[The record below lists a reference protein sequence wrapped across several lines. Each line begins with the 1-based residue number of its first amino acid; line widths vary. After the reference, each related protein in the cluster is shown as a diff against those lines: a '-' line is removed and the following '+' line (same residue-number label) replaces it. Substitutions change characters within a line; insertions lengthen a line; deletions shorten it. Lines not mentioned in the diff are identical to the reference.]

1 MDCPKCGAHM
11 ELIDYR
17 GVEIDRCTACGGIW
31 LDAVEPEQLRA
42 RAGAESI
49 DTGSEIRGEIMNDTD
64 EVDCPRC
71 RTPLVRRPGPG
82 ELELDVCPRC
92 HGTYFDAGEFRSF
105 KSVSLDELLKS
116 LRGVG

>member
-92 HGTYFDAGEFRSF
+92 HGTYFDAGEFRRF
-105 KSVSLDELLKS
+105 KTMPMDELLRA
-116 LRGVG
+116 LRAGR